1 MPSKAEKLG
10 RKNDPLLSAEVS
22 LLSAEVSGGGGA
34 RVLAVVGAGVGEALG
49 GAVAAEVGGAERAS
63 QEPEQSLSQLFW
75 LSRQYSLVSP
85 HSTNG
90 AQEQQ
95 NDPEPSAGAGVA
107 DGEGGESE
115 GVCVG

>member
-34 RVLAVVGAGVGEALG
+34 RVLAVVVVGAGVGEALG

-63 QEPEQSLSQLFW
+63 QEPEQSLS
-75 LSRQYSLVSP
+75 SRRIW
-85 HSTNG
+85 
-90 AQEQQ
+90 
-95 NDPEPSAGAGVA
+95 
-107 DGEGGESE
+107 
-115 GVCVG
+115 